1 MQVAVVHGYFLGD
14 SGSGVYVRHLTRAL
28 MAEGHNVTLLCQ
40 EREPERYDFI
50 DSVFDLDESNTTL
63 LPVGEP
69 CPPRGSGS
77 CRLVRPN
84 LGGRL
89 LVYVDGPFAGFDR
102 SAIKTFQDAPDDWIG
117 THIAANV
124 AALRTAFARWAPD
137 VVLAQHAIMQPYVVR
152 EALGGRA
159 SYVVTTHGS

>member
-1 MQVAVVHGYFLGD
+1 MHVAVVHGYFLGD

-28 MAEGHNVTLLCQ
+28 LADGHDVTLFCQ

-50 DSVFDLDESNTTL
+50 NSVWDLDESNSVLTH
-63 LPVGEP
+63 VGDER
-69 CPPRGSGS
+69 PPSGPGR

-89 LVYVDGPFAGFDR
+89 LVYVDGPFAGFER
-102 SAIKTFQDAPDDWIG
+102 SGIKAFQDAPTDWIDAY
-117 THIAANV
+117 IAANV
-124 AALRTAFARWAPD
+124 AALCTAFARWAPD

-152 EALGGRA
+152 EALGARRA
-159 SYVVTTHGS
+159 RAATTS